1 MSSTWKLN
9 EHSQGDLL
17 VSVGG
22 QEWKQAQKKAFNKL
36 AKKVNLPGFR
46 PGTAP
51 ENLVKK
57 YVSKQNTLME
67 AIDEVAS
74 AALMKGIEEHSLQMI
89 ARPSLDVDKIDEEE
103 VTLKFVVTVK
113 PEVKLGDY
121 KGLAIKKAA
130 VKVSKAEIE
139 EEAKKLQEKFAE
151 MVIRGE
157 DEAIENGDTAVI
169 DFEGFKDDI
178 AFEGGK
184 GDNYPLEIGSN
195 SFIPGFEEQL
205 IGMKANETKDLNVSF
220 PAEYQ
225 VEELA
230 GQPVVFKVMVH
241 EIKKKE
247 LPELN
252 DELVKQAE
260 IADVNN
266 VEEYNAYLKKTLKEA
281 KEKKADDEFT
291 DKILTKIC
299 ENCEVDIPEIM
310 INEETDRM
318 VEDFA
323 NRLKQQGFSLDQFKQ
338 VTGQSDE
345 MIRGEVGKDA
355 KQKVNVRL
363 VLEAIGAAEEIE
375 VSEQEIDDEL
385 TKISEIYQMDLNEI
399 KKMIQNDAVSYD
411 LKIRKTV
418 DLIKNNA
425 A

>member
-281 KEKKADDEFT
+281 KEKKVDDEFT

>member
-281 KEKKADDEFT
+281 KEKKVDDEFT

-363 VLEAIGAAEEIE
+363 VLEAISAAEEIE
-375 VSEQEIDDEL
+375 VSEQEIDDEF

-399 KKMIQNDAVSYD
+399 KKRIQRTDVSYD

>member
-281 KEKKADDEFT
+281 KEKKVDDEFT

-375 VSEQEIDDEL
+375 VSEQEIDDEF

-399 KKMIQNDAVSYD
+399 KKRIQRTDVSYD